1 MAQVTAGFHER
12 FARCCSLLH
21 FTARRILG
29 CSAQAELAIRNCWLS
44 ASRNP
49 PLFSHDGAFR
59 SWLLRLMIDEALTI
73 RRFPQRQRP
82 ALSASSRL
90 APNSSPFFL
99 VIDQIAR
106 TWQEQRARL
115 ASFTVLS
122 TSQSFW

>member
-49 PLFSHDGAFR
+49 PLFSHDWRIPKLAA
-59 SWLLRLMIDEALTI
+59 STYD
-73 RRFPQRQRP
+73 RRGFDH
-82 ALSASSRL
+82 
-90 APNSSPFFL
+90 SPFPPEAATRSERL
-99 VIDQIAR
+99 I
-106 TWQEQRARL
+106 QRL
-115 ASFTVLS
+115 
-122 TSQSFW
+122 